1 LNKEILNFLKN
12 YTDDV
17 ESINSL
23 LISSFVFQKNISNI
37 KNKTIKNLLIDSNS
51 LEYATLL
58 SFLDLLK
65 KDSRIFDF
73 EYLLELFEF
82 VISPSD
88 KLINGA
94 IYTPQNIRNYITKQ
108 SFNELPHKSIDNI
121 KIADIAC
128 GCGGFLIDASLEL
141 RQRTNKSFK
150 KIFQENIFGVDIQ
163 KYSIERTEIL
173 LSLLALTY
181 GEDEKGFQFNLHTAD
196 SLEFK
201 WLEKN
206 EQIKK
211 NNGFDL
217 ILGNPPYVCSR
228 NMDDRTKE
236 LMKKWS
242 TCRTG
247 HPDLYIPFFQI
258 GYELLTKNGI
268 LGFITVNT
276 FMHSVNGRA
285 IREYFSENKVLLKII
300 DFKDE
305 QIFKSRM
312 TYTCLCFIEKKES
325 IHIYYSSTKEA
336 DLQDLLNIKFNRDSY
351 ESLDTQ
357 KGWSLKNSELVTKLE
372 SIGTPFGKIYNTK
385 SGIATLKN
393 HVYVFK
399 SIEEDEKYF
408 YMHDGIEIEKE
419 VCKEVINSNQLNTY
433 SDVENIKEKIIFP
446 YTYDKNN
453 QAIIIEEEKF
463 SLQFPK
469 AYAYLVA
476 KKELLATRDKGNG
489 KYPVWYAFGRTQSL
503 EKVKYKLFFPQLV
516 KKGFKAVLNDDE
528 NLYFYNGMAAY
539 AEDKRSLEILQKLLV
554 SNVAWSY
561 IENKSKHY
569 TSGYFG
575 LGKNYLKDFGI
586 YGFNEKDIEY
596 LLNMNNIEKVNT
608 FIAEKYRLD
617 VEWKANRITDIL
629 RRDDGISA
637 AVVYTNQ
644 TIENK

>member
-1 LNKEILNFLKN
+1 MNKEVLNFLKN

-51 LEYATLL
+51 LEYSTLL

-65 KDSRIFDF
+65 KDTKIFDF

-94 IYTPQNIRNYITKQ
+94 IYTPKNIRNYITQQ
-108 SFNELPHKSIDNI
+108 SFNELTHKSIKNL

-141 RQRTNKSFK
+141 KQRTKKSFK

-163 KYSIERTEIL
+163 KYSIERTKIL
-173 LSLLALTY
+173 LSLLAITH
-181 GEDEKGFQFNLHTAD
+181 GEDEKEFQFNLYAAD
-196 SLEFK
+196 SLEFE
-201 WLEKN
+201 WLKED

-211 NNGFDL
+211 NSGFDL

-236 LMKKWS
+236 LMQNWS
-242 TCRTG
+242 TCKTG

-258 GYELLTKNGI
+258 GHELLTDNGI

-285 IREYFSENKVLLKII
+285 IRKYFSEKKTLLKII

-312 TYTCLCFIEKKES
+312 TYTCICLLEKRKS
-325 IHIYYSSTKEA
+325 DFIYYASSKA
-336 DLQDLLNIKFNRDSY
+336 VNLQDISKINFNKDSY
-351 ESLDTQ
+351 ENLDTH

-372 SIGTPFGKIYNTK
+372 SIGTPFEKIYSTK

-393 HVYVFK
+393 NVYIFK
-399 SIEEDEKYF
+399 SIKEDEKYF
-408 YMHDGIEIEKE
+408 YMPDGTKIERE

-433 SDVENIKEKIIFP
+433 DDISNLKEKIIFP
-446 YTYDKNN
+446 YTHNENN
-453 QAIIIEEEKF
+453 QAVIIEEDVFVMK
-463 SLQFPK
+463 FPK
-469 AYAYLVA
+469 TYEYLLT
-476 KKELLATRDKGNG
+476 KRELLATRDKGNG

-503 EKVKYKLFFPQLV
+503 EKVKWKLFFPQLV
-516 KKGFKAVLNDDE
+516 KQGFKAVLNDDE

-539 AEDKRSLEILQKLLV
+539 AEEKRSLEILQKLLV
-554 SNVAWSY
+554 SSVAWSY
-561 IENKSKHY
+561 IEIKSKHY
-569 TSGYFG
+569 ASGYFG

-586 YGFNEKDIEY
+586 YNFSQSDIELLKNLKLKELDEFFEKKY
-596 LLNMNNIEKVNT
+596 LKKITKKV
-608 FIAEKYRLD
+608 
-617 VEWKANRITDIL
+617 
-629 RRDDGISA
+629 
-637 AVVYTNQ
+637 
-644 TIENK
+644 

>member
-1 LNKEILNFLKN
+1 MNKEVLNFLKN
-12 YTDDV
+12 YTYD
-17 ESINSL
+17 ENSINRL
-23 LISSFVFQKNISNI
+23 LLSSYIFKNNIVNI
-37 KNKTIKNLLIDSNS
+37 KNKTIQSLLIDKNS
-51 LEYATLL
+51 LEYSILH
-58 SFLDLLK
+58 SFLDLLN
-65 KDSRIFDF
+65 KDVKEFDF

-94 IYTPQNIRNYITKQ
+94 IYTPKNIRNYITKQ
-108 SFNELPHKSIDNI
+108 SFNELSNTSIGNI

-128 GCGGFLIDASLEL
+128 GCGGFLIDASLEIK
-141 RQRTNKSFK
+141 RRTNKSLK

-173 LSLLALTY
+173 LSLLAITQ
-181 GEDEKGFQFNLHTAD
+181 GEDEKEFQFNLHTAD
-196 SLEFK
+196 TLEFK
-201 WLEKN
+201 WLEED

-211 NNGFDL
+211 NKGFDL

-228 NMDDRTKE
+228 NMDNKTKQQ
-236 LMKKWS
+236 MQIWS
-242 TCRTG
+242 TCKTG

-258 GYELLTKNGI
+258 GYELLTENGI

-285 IREYFSENKVLLKII
+285 LREYFSESRVLLKII

-312 TYTCLCFIEKKES
+312 TYTCICLLEKKAS
-325 IHIYYSSTKEA
+325 DFVYYASNKEA
-336 DLQDLLNIKFNRDSY
+336 NLQDLPKTKFNQDSY
-351 ESLDTQ
+351 ESLDNQ

-372 SIGTPFGKIYNTK
+372 SVGTSFGKIYNTK

-393 HVYVFK
+393 HVYIFK
-399 SIEEDEKYF
+399 PIKEDKQYF
-408 YMHDGIEIEKE
+408 YMEDGTEIEKK

-433 SDVENIKEKIIFP
+433 NDITDLKEKIIFP
-446 YTYDKNN
+446 YTHDENN
-453 QAIIIEEEKF
+453 QAQIIQEELF
-463 SLQFPK
+463 SKQFPK
-469 AYAYLVA
+469 TYAYLLS
-476 KKELLATRDKGNG
+476 KRDLLATRDKGNG

-528 NLYFYNGMAAY
+528 DLYFYNGMAAY
-539 AEDKRSLEILQKLLV
+539 AEDIRSLEILQKLLV
-554 SNVAWSY
+554 SSVAWSY

-569 TSGYFG
+569 ASGYFG

-586 YGFNEKDIEY
+586 YELNKNEIE
-596 LLNMNNIEKVNT
+596 LLIKMETEEELDK
-608 FIAEKYRLD
+608 FWGHKYKL
-617 VEWKANRITDIL
+617 K
-629 RRDDGISA
+629 G
-637 AVVYTNQ
+637 
-644 TIENK
+644 

>member
-1 LNKEILNFLKN
+1 MNKEVLNFLKN
-12 YTDDV
+12 YTYD
-17 ESINSL
+17 ENSINRL
-23 LISSFVFQKNISNI
+23 LLSSYIFKNDIVNI
-37 KNKTIKNLLIDSNS
+37 KNKTIQSLLIEKNS
-51 LEYATLL
+51 LEYSTLQ
-58 SFLDLLK
+58 SFLNLLEHDIK
-65 KDSRIFDF
+65 VFDF

-94 IYTPQNIRNYITKQ
+94 IYTPENIRNYITKQ
-108 SFNELPHKSIDNI
+108 SFNELTHKSIENI

-141 RQRTNKSFK
+141 KQRTNKSFK

-163 KYSIERTEIL
+163 KYSIERTKIL
-173 LSLLALTY
+173 LSLLAITH
-181 GEDEKGFQFNLHTAD
+181 GEDEKEFQFNLYSAD
-196 SLEFK
+196 SLEFE
-201 WLEKN
+201 WLQED

-211 NNGFDL
+211 NKGFDL

-228 NMDDRTKE
+228 NMDDKTKE
-236 LMKKWS
+236 LMQNWS
-242 TCRTG
+242 TCKTG

-258 GYELLTKNGI
+258 GYELLTPNGI

-285 IREYFSENKVLLKII
+285 IREYFSENKALLKII

-312 TYTCLCFIEKKES
+312 TYTCLCFLEKKES
-325 IHIYYSSTKEA
+325 DFIYYASSKEVN
-336 DLQDLLNIKFNRDSY
+336 LQEISKIKFNKDSY

-357 KGWSLKNSELVTKLE
+357 KGWSLKNSELVIKLE

-393 HVYVFK
+393 NVYIFK
-399 SIEEDEKYF
+399 PTKEDKNYF
-408 YMHDGIEIEKE
+408 YMLDGTAIEKE

-433 SDVENIKEKIIFP
+433 DDITNLKEKIIFP
-446 YTYDKNN
+446 YTHNKNN
-453 QAIIIEEEKF
+453 QAVIIEEDVFVKKF
-463 SLQFPK
+463 PMT
-469 AYAYLVA
+469 YEYLLT
-476 KKELLATRDKGNG
+476 KRELLATRDKGNG

-503 EKVKYKLFFPQLV
+503 EKVKWKLFFPQLV

-539 AEDKRSLEILQKLLV
+539 AEEKRSLEILQKLLV
-554 SNVAWSY
+554 SSVAWSY

-569 TSGYFG
+569 ASGYFG

-586 YGFNEKDIEY
+586 YDFSEKEIKL
-596 LLNMNNIEKVNT
+596 LLNMKHEELNDFFVQ
-608 FIAEKYRLD
+608 KYMGL
-617 VEWKANRITDIL
+617 
-629 RRDDGISA
+629 
-637 AVVYTNQ
+637 
-644 TIENK
+644 